1 MSATLRIDD
10 SQGFTNRSSLLEL
23 LMDLVSVSQPM
34 RSAHKRIMKSHQLP
48 IHHFN
53 QKDFVYQK
61 HSLAIEKNKGACAQN
76 VQQICKS
83 FKIDELTKNQKW
95 LFQQIIFKS
104 SEDFYQLFTHSLFL
118 HVVERKKNFELM
130 HDQSLRPIKYICGP
144 SD

>member
-83 FKIDELTKNQKW
+83 FKIDELTKNQNKLYLRVLKIFTSCLHIHFSCTW
-95 LFQQIIFKS
+95 LNVK
-104 SEDFYQLFTHSLFL
+104 TH
-118 HVVERKKNFELM
+118 FELM
-130 HDQSLRPIKYICGP
+130 HDQSLHPIKYICGP

>member
-10 SQGFTNRSSLLEL
+10 SQGFTIRSSLLEL
-23 LMDLVSVSQPM
+23 LMDLVSVLQPM

-104 SEDFYQLFTHSLFL
+104 SEDFTSCLHIHFSCTWLNVKTH
-118 HVVERKKNFELM
+118 FELM